1 MPPKSMLPRKPPSR
15 PPPRPRIKLLE
26 PLWVV
31 LVLDVGAVVCFV
43 GLVLMGLEYDR
54 LPPKERPPPLA
65 LASAISI
72 KLSETKAKTNMKNSV
87 VDITLSTLFLLQYF
101 LQQ

>member
-1 MPPKSMLPRKPPSR
+1 
-15 PPPRPRIKLLE
+15 RPRIKLLE

-31 LVLDVGAVVCFV
+31 LVLDVGAVVCLV
-43 GLVLMGLEYDR
+43 GLVFMGLEYDR
-54 LPPKERPPPLA
+54 PPLLA

-87 VDITLSTLFLLQYF
+87 VDITLSTLFLLQHF